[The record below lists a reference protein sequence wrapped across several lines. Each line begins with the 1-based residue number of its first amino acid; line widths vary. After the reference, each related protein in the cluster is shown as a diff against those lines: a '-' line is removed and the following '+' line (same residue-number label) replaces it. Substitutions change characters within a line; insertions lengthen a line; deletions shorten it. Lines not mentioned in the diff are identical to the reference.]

1 MTDSQLIP
9 RPARSVL
16 SFSREYELATE
27 SELVKRMGCARDKWL
42 PTLVKELIDNAL
54 DACEE
59 AGVAPQITIED
70 SQHRFT
76 VSDNGPGL
84 DRELVAKL
92 CDLSQ
97 RTSTREAYA
106 TPDRGSQGNA
116 LPTLL
121 ALPFGFGHDIA
132 MTTIVSRGIEHV
144 ITLRADRLAQR
155 ITVEHTERPVP
166 VEPGAAITI
175 TWPGDIHLGEV
186 IEILYRY
193 ALLNRHA
200 RFRLVRAGNEHW
212 SAGPWGPPLTKW
224 TPGLPIPP
232 HWYTLERFTHR
243 VLLEIR
249 RDPEI
254 TVAQFLGTFK
264 GLSSPPRRSELAE
277 AAGLSY
283 QPLRALLDQSGT
295 QLDQVRAARLLTAMQ
310 KASRAPKPAV
320 LGAAGEVAFA
330 AWVKSLA
337 KRFGSN
343 PDQSPSGGLPF
354 FTYSTID
361 GVIEVAEIPYRWELG
376 ICHLPGLEESALLVA
391 QNFSPSCQ
399 PELMMKPVFAYVYPW
414 ALTDPNQS
422 LALFAHRITPARASL
437 DYGKASLDI
446 GSSEAIAVSDAL
458 EKIGKPWV
466 KYAEAK
472 DRGKTPALPGV
483 RPPERMTIKDA
494 VEQVLPEAYAEASS
508 DGQYPTTPRQLYY
521 RVRPK
526 VLELTG
532 KTELGYGYFGA
543 DLLPRYLQ
551 EHAELVAGWRI
562 HFKARGT
569 LLDPSSTVAFAK

>member
-1 MTDSQLIP
+1 MSPP
-9 RPARSVL
+9 RSRSRTA
-16 SFSREYELATE
+16 ST
-27 SELVKRMGCARDKWL
+27 
-42 PTLVKELIDNAL
+42 
-54 DACEE
+54 
-59 AGVAPQITIED
+59 
-70 SQHRFT
+70 RFT

-106 TPDRGSQGNA
+106 TPDRGTVEHTERPVPVEPGAAITSQGNA

-155 ITVEHTERPVP
+155 IT
-166 VEPGAAITI
+166 
-175 TWPGDIHLGEV
+175 WPGDIHLGEG

-232 HWYTLERFTHR
+232 HWYTIERFTHR

-343 PDQSPSGGLPF
+343 PGSKP
-354 FTYSTID
+354 
-361 GVIEVAEIPYRWELG
+361 LG
-376 ICHLPGLEESALLVA
+376 RSRVLYLL
-391 QNFSPSCQ
+391 
-399 PELMMKPVFAYVYPW
+399 
-414 ALTDPNQS
+414 
-422 LALFAHRITPARASL
+422 H
-437 DYGKASLDI
+437 
-446 GSSEAIAVSDAL
+446 
-458 EKIGKPWV
+458 
-466 KYAEAK
+466 
-472 DRGKTPALPGV
+472 
-483 RPPERMTIKDA
+483 
-494 VEQVLPEAYAEASS
+494 
-508 DGQYPTTPRQLYY
+508 
-521 RVRPK
+521 
-526 VLELTG
+526 
-532 KTELGYGYFGA
+532 
-543 DLLPRYLQ
+543 
-551 EHAELVAGWRI
+551 H
-562 HFKARGT
+562 
-569 LLDPSSTVAFAK
+569 